1 MSNIR
6 SVKKDINAL
15 VNNAI
20 LECYFTLNYSTSFY
34 YEKIY
39 EILLDVQKLREEY
52 LYKVNHCPQ
61 NLSTKEKRV
70 YYSTL
75 MNELMEKTIGLVDY
89 LSSAES

>member
-1 MSNIR
+1 MK
-6 SVKKDINAL
+6 SVFFSIFLVTVSSGNQKD
-15 VNNAI
+15 
-20 LECYFTLNYSTSFY
+20 
-34 YEKIY
+34 
-39 EILLDVQKLREEY
+39 REEY

>member
-15 VNNAI
+15 VENAI
-20 LECYFTLNYSTSFY
+20 LECYVTLNYSNSFY

-39 EILLDVQKLREEY
+39 EILLEIKELKEEY
-52 LYKVNHCPQ
+52 LHKVNHCPK
-61 NLSTKEKRV
+61 NLNTKETRQF
-70 YYSTL
+70 YSNL
-75 MNELMEKTIGLVDY
+75 MKELMEKTISLVDY